1 MRLAFWPGS
10 VEEKPEPDRQAVSQL
25 WQSGLSASE
34 IANRLKVPLEAVA
47 KVLADAEAG
56 RD

>member
-1 MRLAFWPGS
+1 MSFVFFPGT
-10 VEEKPEPDRQAVSQL
+10 VQPEEPDRQAVSQL

-34 IANRLKVPLEAVA
+34 IANRLKVPLEVVA
-47 KVLADAEAG
+47 KVLAEAEAG

>member
-1 MRLAFWPGS
+1 MTFVFFPGT
-10 VEEKPEPDRQAVSQL
+10 VQPPEPDKQAVSQL

-34 IANRLKVPLEAVA
+34 IATKLKAPLEAVA
-47 KVLADAEAG
+47 KVLAEVEAG